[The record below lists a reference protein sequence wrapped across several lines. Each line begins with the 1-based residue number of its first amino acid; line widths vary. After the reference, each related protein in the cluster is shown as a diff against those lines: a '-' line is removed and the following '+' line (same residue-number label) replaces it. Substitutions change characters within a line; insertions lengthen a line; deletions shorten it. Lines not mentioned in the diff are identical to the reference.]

1 MKKVIGIVAEGPVDH
16 LVLKT
21 VINRITGESHIY
33 RHIQPEQDLLGKYGN
48 GWKGVYRWC
57 ENNAELLPALFTEIF
72 PALDL
77 LIIHMDGD
85 VARKEKEVH
94 CHCKSTVCTG
104 KNTESPLLCRR
115 LKEGGCP
122 VVLPCGDHE
131 NSPEGCRKH
140 LNELILSLLGGYSG
154 KEKIRKKI
162 IVVIPCDSTDTWT
175 ASAFEEDIPAAEEI
189 EDPWEQIISLK
200 KDFHGIRIPG
210 HKKSTAVYRM
220 FLPQIADRWDTVS
233 KRCLSAKKLEDDIR
247 KWQEG

>member
-154 KEKIRKKI
+154 KRFGKRLLLSFPATVPTHGQLLLLKKISLLLKKSKIRGNR
-162 IVVIPCDSTDTWT
+162 
-175 ASAFEEDIPAAEEI
+175 
-189 EDPWEQIISLK
+189 L
-200 KDFHGIRIPG
+200 
-210 HKKSTAVYRM
+210 YR
-220 FLPQIADRWDTVS
+220 
-233 KRCLSAKKLEDDIR
+233 
-247 KWQEG
+247 

>member
-1 MKKVIGIVAEGPVDH
+1 M
-16 LVLKT
+16 
-21 VINRITGESHIY
+21 
-33 RHIQPEQDLLGKYGN
+33 
-48 GWKGVYRWC
+48 
-57 ENNAELLPALFTEIF
+57 
-72 PALDL
+72 
-77 LIIHMDGD
+77 
-85 VARKEKEVH
+85 
-94 CHCKSTVCTG
+94 
-104 KNTESPLLCRR
+104 
-115 LKEGGCP
+115 
-122 VVLPCGDHE
+122 
-131 NSPEGCRKH
+131 
-140 LNELILSLLGGYSG
+140 LGGYSG
-154 KEKIRKKI
+154 KEKIREKI

>member
-122 VVLPCGDHE
+122 VVLPCGNHE

-140 LNELILSLLGGYSG
+140 LNELIFSLLGGYSG
-154 KEKIRKKI
+154 K
-162 IVVIPCDSTDTWT
+162 DSGKDYCCH
-175 ASAFEEDIPAAEEI
+175 
-189 EDPWEQIISLK
+189 SL
-200 KDFHGIRIPG
+200 RQ
-210 HKKSTAVYRM
+210 YRHM
-220 FLPQIADRWDTVS
+220 DSF
-233 KRCLSAKKLEDDIR
+233 CF
-247 KWQEG
+247 